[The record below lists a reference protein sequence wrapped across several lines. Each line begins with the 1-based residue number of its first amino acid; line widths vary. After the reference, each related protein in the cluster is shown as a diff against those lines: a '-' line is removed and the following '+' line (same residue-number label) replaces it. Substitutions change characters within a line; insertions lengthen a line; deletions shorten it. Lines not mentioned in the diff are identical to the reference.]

1 MQSSQLEVHS
11 RIAMAARWLVRAQ
24 QSDGSWTGSD
34 RRSLQD
40 QHQSAP
46 IEGLGSIEETAL
58 AVEALAALC
67 CRAAMRPGEFPCE
80 PKLLVDC
87 RKAVDFGVAWIA
99 RSTNHGTEF
108 APSPI
113 GFYFAKL
120 WYFEKHYPIC
130 YSVGALERVAVLERV
145 EAFARVIQQMRDFE

>member
-1 MQSSQLEVHS
+1 
-11 RIAMAARWLVRAQ
+11 
-24 QSDGSWTGSD
+24 
-34 RRSLQD
+34 LQD

-46 IEGLGSIEETAL
+46 IEALGSIEETAL
-58 AVEALAALC
+58 AVEALAELC
-67 CRAAMRPGEFPCE
+67 CRAFGRPGVFPCE
-80 PKLLVDC
+80 PKLLEDC

-99 RSTNHGTEF
+99 RSTRHGTEF

-130 YSVGALERVAVLERV
+130 YSVGALERVAELERV
-145 EAFARVIQQMRDFE
+145 EAFAQVIQQMRDFE